1 MNNWCKRTALLLM
14 LTGGI
19 IGTKLSD
26 INAHEVKII
35 LNNNY
40 ETEANKTTEFHKNR
54 SELLA
59 QKTSSCNQINLT
71 YQEVYSFETEN
82 SYISICQLENSFF
95 YYRESKSEQEPALL
109 IPAQPMFN
117 EDVFQATSG
126 KTTYFVGRDGERYYS
141 SVMQN
146 SSEIVFE
153 PELQSP
159 PPKIATAGYE
169 VSNVNSNNSI
179 IHAELEDSEANGK
192 QSSVC
197 TKNESALHPGLNGW
211 QKLIGKSTNTANKYA
226 LDNGHRFIF
235 NEDTPDKALIKT
247 ETGTNINLKV
257 ASISN
262 KIERVCVQPQD
273 RNTQESQ

>member
-19 IGTKLSD
+19 VGTKLSD

-40 ETEANKTTEFHKNR
+40 ETEANKKTEVYENQSKF
-54 SELLA
+54 LA
-59 QKTSSCNQINLT
+59 QKTSSCTQINLT

-95 YYRESKSEQEPALL
+95 YYRESKSEQQSTLL
-109 IPAQPMFN
+109 IPAQAMFS

-126 KTTYFVGRDGERYYS
+126 KTTYFVGRDGEHYYS

-159 PPKIATAGYE
+159 PPKIATSGYE

-179 IHAELEDSEANGK
+179 SHAELEDSENNNK

-197 TKNESALHPGLNGW
+197 TKNKSALHPSLNGW
-211 QKLIGKSTNTANKYA
+211 QQLIGKSTNTANKYA
-226 LDNGHRFIF
+226 LNNGHKFIF
-235 NEDTPDKALIKT
+235 NENTPDKALIKT
-247 ETGTNINLKV
+247 ETGATINLNV
-257 ASISN
+257 ATISD
-262 KIERVCVQPQD
+262 KIERVCVQP
-273 RNTQESQ
+273 

>member
-1 MNNWCKRTALLLM
+1 MNNWCKQTALLLM

-40 ETEANKTTEFHKNR
+40 ETEVNKKTVVYENQPKF
-54 SELLA
+54 LA

-95 YYRESKSEQEPALL
+95 YYRESKSEQEPTLL
-109 IPAQPMFN
+109 IPAQAMFS

-126 KTTYFVGRDGERYYS
+126 KTTYFVGRDGEHYYS

-153 PELQSP
+153 PELQSSP
-159 PPKIATAGYE
+159 SKIATSGYE
-169 VSNVNSNNSI
+169 VSNVNSSNNSI
-179 IHAELEDSEANGK
+179 SHTEFEDSEDNGR
-192 QSSVC
+192 QSSIC
-197 TKNESALHPGLNGW
+197 TKNKSALHPSLNGW
-211 QKLIGKSTNTANKYA
+211 QKLIGKSTDKVSKYA
-226 LDNGHRFIF
+226 LDNGHRFVF
-235 NEDTPDKALIKT
+235 YEDTPDKALIKT

-262 KIERVCVQPQD
+262 KIERVCVQP
-273 RNTQESQ
+273 